1 MPRVSPALA
10 AMQTAMLDCSAVVGL
25 GEVMLRLSPT
35 AGRRLETADVLAV
48 HAAGAEANV
57 LAGLARLGVS
67 ASLVSVLPDTPL
79 GYRAAAELRA
89 AGVDLDH
96 VRWITG
102 GRMGTF
108 FVEQG
113 AGPRATTVWYDRS
126 GSAFAEHIDWPS
138 GALAGAKM
146 ALLSGITPALSP
158 AAQGAAA
165 AMAREALVR
174 EVTLCIDV
182 NYRERLW
189 SAAVARDTLASL
201 LKQADIVVCAERDA
215 MLLFGPDAADPAAF
229 QAQWA
234 PRASVCVITRGEDG
248 CSAVSE
254 RSGPVSVDAIPTTV
268 TDRLGIGDAFVAG
281 LLRSLLG
288 GHDLIEALR
297 AGSAL
302 AALKATVAGDLSLA
316 RADDLDA
323 LLATQT
329 PRANVSR

>member
-1 MPRVSPALA
+1 MR
-10 AMQTAMLDCSAVVGL
+10 TAMLDCPAVVGL

-35 AGRRLETADVLAV
+35 AGRRLENADVLAV

-79 GYRAAAELRA
+79 GYRAAAEVQG

-126 GSAFAEHIDWPS
+126 GSAGVRGAHRLAVRRSGRRSDGRALGDYA
-138 GALAGAKM
+138 GALLGYTSA
-146 ALLSGITPALSP
+146 
-158 AAQGAAA
+158 AAA
-165 AMAREALVR
+165 AMAGEALARGVS
-174 EVTLCIDV
+174 LCIDV

-229 QAQWA
+229 QMQWA

-254 RSGPVSVDAIPTTV
+254 RSGPVSVDAIPHD
-268 TDRLGIGDAFVAG
+268 DRRSSRYRPDAWRSPDCSPQPARWSRPDRRVA
-281 LLRSLLG
+281 R
-288 GHDLIEALR
+288 R
-297 AGSAL
+297 
-302 AALKATVAGDLSLA
+302 
-316 RADDLDA
+316 
-323 LLATQT
+323 
-329 PRANVSR
+329 